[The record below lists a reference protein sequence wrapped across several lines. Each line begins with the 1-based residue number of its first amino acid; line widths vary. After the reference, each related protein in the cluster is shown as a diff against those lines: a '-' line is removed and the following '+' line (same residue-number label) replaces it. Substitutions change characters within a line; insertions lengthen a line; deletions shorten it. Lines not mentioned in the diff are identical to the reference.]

1 MARQARQLSKSGYLH
16 LIVRGIG
23 KQILFEDR
31 EDRLYFLS
39 ILERFCTETG
49 VRMLA
54 YCLMEN
60 HVHLLVFDSEGETP
74 LLMKK
79 IGVSYSRYYNRKY
92 ERSGHLFQDRYLSET
107 VEDENYLLA
116 VFRYIL
122 TNPEKAGLGFAAD
135 YEWSSFSLYGETD
148 SFVDT
153 SLFSALIGSRDEY
166 IAFLYKG
173 KDDDCMEYESPRRD
187 DEWAKAVIRKHLHAE
202 SGTVLQSY
210 DRERRDAAIREL
222 KSQGLSI
229 RQLERLTGINRGVIQ
244 KA

>member
-23 KQILFEDR
+23 KQILFEDW

-49 VRMLA
+49 VRMPA

-60 HVHLLVFDSEGETP
+60 HVH
-74 LLMKK
+74 
-79 IGVSYSRYYNRKY
+79 
-92 ERSGHLFQDRYLSET
+92 
-107 VEDENYLLA
+107 LLA

-166 IAFLYKG
+166 IAFLYEG

>member
-60 HVHLLVFDSEGETP
+60 HVHLL
-74 LLMKK
+74 
-79 IGVSYSRYYNRKY
+79 
-92 ERSGHLFQDRYLSET
+92 
-107 VEDENYLLA
+107 A

-166 IAFLYKG
+166 IAFLYEG

>member
-60 HVHLLVFDSEGETP
+60 HVHLL
-74 LLMKK
+74 
-79 IGVSYSRYYNRKY
+79 
-92 ERSGHLFQDRYLSET
+92 
-107 VEDENYLLA
+107 A

-153 SLFSALIGSRDEY
+153 SLFSALIGSKDEY
-166 IAFLYKG
+166 LAFLYEG
-173 KDDDCMEYESPRRD
+173 KDDDCMEYEPPRRD

>member
-23 KQILFEDR
+23 KEILFEDR

-60 HVHLLVFDSEGETP
+60 HVH
-74 LLMKK
+74 
-79 IGVSYSRYYNRKY
+79 
-92 ERSGHLFQDRYLSET
+92 
-107 VEDENYLLA
+107 LLA

>member
-60 HVHLLVFDSEGETP
+60 HVHLL
-74 LLMKK
+74 
-79 IGVSYSRYYNRKY
+79 
-92 ERSGHLFQDRYLSET
+92 
-107 VEDENYLLA
+107 A

-166 IAFLYKG
+166 IAFLYEG
-173 KDDDCMEYESPRRD
+173 KDDDCMEYASPRRD

-229 RQLERLTGINRGVIQ
+229 RQLERLTVINRGVIQ

>member
-1 MARQARQLSKSGYLH
+1 MSAGTVLIDNNSFSLSAGTVLIDNYSFSIYSAFITGTGGSIMARQARQLSKSGYLH

-60 HVHLLVFDSEGETP
+60 HVH
-74 LLMKK
+74 
-79 IGVSYSRYYNRKY
+79 I
-92 ERSGHLFQDRYLSET
+92 
-107 VEDENYLLA
+107 LA

-153 SLFSALIGSRDEY
+153 SLFSAWIGSRDEY
-166 IAFLYKG
+166 FAFLYKG

>member
-49 VRMLA
+49 VHMLA

-60 HVHLLVFDSEGETP
+60 HVH
-74 LLMKK
+74 
-79 IGVSYSRYYNRKY
+79 
-92 ERSGHLFQDRYLSET
+92 
-107 VEDENYLLA
+107 LLA

-153 SLFSALIGSRDEY
+153 SLFSALIGSKDEY
-166 IAFLYKG
+166 LAFLYEG

>member
-60 HVHLLVFDSEGETP
+60 HVHLL
-74 LLMKK
+74 
-79 IGVSYSRYYNRKY
+79 
-92 ERSGHLFQDRYLSET
+92 
-107 VEDENYLLA
+107 A

-166 IAFLYKG
+166 IAFLYEG

-222 KSQGLSI
+222 KNQGLPI

>member
-23 KQILFEDR
+23 KQILFEDW

-49 VRMLA
+49 VHMLA

-60 HVHLLVFDSEGETP
+60 HVH
-74 LLMKK
+74 
-79 IGVSYSRYYNRKY
+79 
-92 ERSGHLFQDRYLSET
+92 
-107 VEDENYLLA
+107 LLA

-153 SLFSALIGSRDEY
+153 SLFSALIGSKDEY
-166 IAFLYKG
+166 LAFLYEG

>member
-60 HVHLLVFDSEGETP
+60 HVHLL
-74 LLMKK
+74 
-79 IGVSYSRYYNRKY
+79 
-92 ERSGHLFQDRYLSET
+92 
-107 VEDENYLLA
+107 A

-166 IAFLYKG
+166 IAFLYEG
-173 KDDDCMEYESPRRD
+173 KDDDCMEYESPKRD
-187 DEWAKAVIRKHLHAE
+187 EEWAKAVIRKHLHAE

>member
-60 HVHLLVFDSEGETP
+60 HVHLL
-74 LLMKK
+74 
-79 IGVSYSRYYNRKY
+79 
-92 ERSGHLFQDRYLSET
+92 
-107 VEDENYLLA
+107 A

-153 SLFSALIGSRDEY
+153 SLFSALIWSRDEY
-166 IAFLYKG
+166 IAFLYEG
-173 KDDDCMEYESPRRD
+173 KDDDCMEYEPPRRD

>member
-49 VRMLA
+49 VHMLA

-60 HVHLLVFDSEGETP
+60 HVH
-74 LLMKK
+74 
-79 IGVSYSRYYNRKY
+79 
-92 ERSGHLFQDRYLSET
+92 
-107 VEDENYLLA
+107 LLA

-135 YEWSSFSLYGETD
+135 YEWSSFSLYEETD

-153 SLFSALIGSRDEY
+153 SLFSALIGSKDEY
-166 IAFLYKG
+166 LAFLYEG
-173 KDDDCMEYESPRRD
+173 KDDDCMEYESPRCD

-229 RQLERLTGINRGVIQ
+229 RQLERLTGINRGAIQ
-244 KA
+244 RA

>member
-1 MARQARQLSKSGYLH
+1 MPRQARQFSESGYLH

-31 EDRLYFLS
+31 EDRLFFLA
-39 ILERFCTETG
+39 ILERFCGETG
-49 VRMLA
+49 VCVLA

-60 HVHLLVFDSEGETP
+60 HVHLLVYDREGKTP

-79 IGVSYSRYYNRKY
+79 LGVSYSRYYNRKY
-92 ERSGHLFQDRYLSET
+92 ERSGHLFQDRYLSEA
-107 VEDENYLLA
+107 VEDEDYLLA

-122 TNPEKAGLGFAAD
+122 LNPEKAGLGSAAD
-135 YEWSSFSLYGETD
+135 YEWSSFSRYGEAD
-148 SFVDT
+148 PVVDT
-153 SLFSALIGSRDEY
+153 SLLCELIGDREEY
-166 IAFLYKG
+166 VAFLAER
-173 KDDDCMEYESPRRD
+173 KDDDCMEYEAVSRD
-187 DEWAKAVIRKHLHAE
+187 DEWAKDVIRSCLRIE

-210 DRERRDAAIREL
+210 DRGKRDAALRKL
-222 KSQGLSI
+222 KSKGLSV